1 MAMSDDQPT
10 PGDRVEGF
18 RALPNSP
25 FAERFEGVVT
35 EVHDPCPIPSVD
47 EPAVL
52 VDAGDEQVPVRLSNI
67 EEAERP
73 DAVDLD

>member
-1 MAMSDDQPT
+1 MSDDQPT

-25 FAERFEGVVT
+25 FAEGVEGVAT

-52 VDAGDEQVPVRLSNI
+52 VNTGDEQVPVRLSNI

-73 DAVDLD
+73 YAVGLD